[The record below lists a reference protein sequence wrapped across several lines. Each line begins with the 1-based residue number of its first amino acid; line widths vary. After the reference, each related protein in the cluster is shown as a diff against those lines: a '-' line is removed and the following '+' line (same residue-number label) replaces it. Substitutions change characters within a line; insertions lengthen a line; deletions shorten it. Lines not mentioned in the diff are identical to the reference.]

1 MSQLHVYQGDF
12 ETRRLAPREVLL
24 GMTETRQ
31 TDVIGAVTRGL
42 AEYLMQC
49 ELHNWCDGR
58 AYAFRSAHDQA
69 PETHDDRADMP
80 SVLVSVGAADFVSG
94 LSGGSVGAATLPDP
108 SNKPQLEGV
117 EMSLQMIIRVFA
129 MSRQER
135 SALLALVQDA
145 LTADPGQLHVRLL
158 LPYYH
163 GSYAIY
169 ALERIENLNDGAEK
183 KIWSADVRVNVS
195 TALVRLYMPEDAPPT
210 QVFHSATVEVGV
222 APFPIIRPLSPLHD
236 VRVLG
241 AAAAAQT
248 VVGPNS

>member
-1 MSQLHVYQGDF
+1 MD
-12 ETRRLAPREVLL
+12 AN
-24 GMTETRQ
+24 RQ

-80 SVLVSVGAADFVSG
+80 SVLVSVGAADIVSG
-94 LSGGSVGAATLPDP
+94 LSGGTVGAATLPAPGNEPVLD
-108 SNKPQLEGV
+108 GV
-117 EMSLQMIIRVFA
+117 ELSLQMTVRVFA

-135 SALLALVQDA
+135 AAMLALVQDA

-169 ALERIENLNDGAEK
+169 TLERIENLNDGAEK
-183 KIWSADVRVNVS
+183 KIWSADIKVS
-195 TALVRLYMPEDAPPT
+195 ASTMLVRLYLPADAPPA
-210 QVFHSATVEVGV
+210 QVFHSAVVNVGV